1 MLREIIKHKKQKCSL
16 LESHINKP
24 NKKKS
29 SKSEIGKKFTN
40 KTDKLKHFKQSQC
53 FKTGK

>member
-40 KTDKLKHFKQSQC
+40 KTQ
-53 FKTGK
+53 TN